1 MGDFHGLLGAD
12 QDFAQRWHVDSQD
25 HSDSR
30 LREKTVE
37 RVLACNTPP
46 SYSKQAPQK
55 TAFDEVK
62 LDVRALLNEVPDMKA
77 TVIAQRVAWQGI
89 NGQHS
94 SHLDL
99 KT

>member
-1 MGDFHGLLGAD
+1 MDYW
-12 QDFAQRWHVDSQD
+12 AQIRI
-25 HSDSR
+25 
-30 LREKTVE
+30 LRKDGMSIRKITATVGCAKKTVE